1 MDSLTLPSVSA
12 PKADVQSIDKKLQ
25 KSNHIDQVQKA
36 AKQFEALFV
45 NEMMAHI
52 FNGIEVNEYFGGGR
66 GEEIFRSML
75 VEQYS
80 KSVAESK
87 QTKISD
93 MLTRQMI
100 RMQEEQQNVTHDP
113 AKGV

>member
-1 MDSLTLPSVSA
+1 MNDISSPLVST
-12 PKADVQSIDKKLQ
+12 PKVNIENLDKKLQ
-25 KSNHIDQVQKA
+25 KSNNIDQVQKA
-36 AKQFEALFV
+36 AKQFESLFV

-93 MLTRQMI
+93 ILTRQMI
-100 RMQEEQQNVTHDP
+100 RMQEEQQNVTHDT